1 MDEPGKKQEELG
13 GLPGGRDILRDL
25 KKEESVVPSDLLIR
39 ERSGLDLSLQF
50 WGVDLRFPPCSMEL
64 LIAAHIQS
72 QVAVTFS

>member
-1 MDEPGKKQEELG
+1 MDKPGKEQEELG

-25 KKEESVVPSDLLIR
+25 KKEESVVSSDLLIR

-50 WGVDLRFPPCSMEL
+50 WGVDLWFPPGSMEL